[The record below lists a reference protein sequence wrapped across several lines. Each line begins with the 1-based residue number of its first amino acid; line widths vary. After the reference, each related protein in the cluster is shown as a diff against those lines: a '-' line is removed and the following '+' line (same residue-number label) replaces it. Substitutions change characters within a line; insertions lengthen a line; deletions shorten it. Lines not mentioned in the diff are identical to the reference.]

1 MAIELPV
8 NLPDTAEMRRVA
20 DPFPENSG
28 RNASESGVKWKTA
41 EPPFKVKMEGERQ
54 RYTVM
59 AHNDRFF
66 LMAKP
71 FNAQRT
77 YLYTIA
83 DLKRGVRGPCNLI
96 FGLPCDVNTPEGA
109 AEALS
114 KIEAGE
120 MEVSFRRCVDL
131 LPSEAAALRARL
143 NGGAA

>member
-1 MAIELPV
+1 MGEL
-8 NLPDTAEMRRVA
+8 L
-20 DPFPENSG
+20 
-28 RNASESGVKWKTA
+28 
-41 EPPFKVKMEGERQ
+41 KVKLEGERQ

-66 LMAKP
+66 IMTKP
-71 FNAQRT
+71 FNAQKT

-83 DLKRGVRGPCNLI
+83 DLKRGVRGPCDLI

-131 LPSEAAALRARL
+131 QPTENCRL
-143 NGGAA
+143 QTLGEVK